1 MGASLKLGCIFIA
14 SRQSKRFQGN
24 KLLSEFNGRPM
35 IETVLGNFPCELF
48 NQTIVVTRYAEVA
61 VTAAQ
66 RGFTVVENDGADD
79 SVARTIRLGLDA
91 LTPNLDGCL
100 FSVCDQPLLTAR
112 SIQAIVD
119 EFIAH
124 PGAIVALGYRG
135 KRGNPVLFPRALF
148 SELGA
153 LAPGQSGGAVVAA
166 HMPLLRIVET
176 KNRLELVDIDYRAD
190 AASLRPLF

>member
-1 MGASLKLGCIFIA
+1 MPF
-14 SRQSKRFQGN
+14 F
-24 KLLSEFNGRPM
+24 
-35 IETVLGNFPCELF
+35 
-48 NQTIVVTRYAEVA
+48 
-61 VTAAQ
+61 
-66 RGFTVVENDGADD
+66 
-79 SVARTIRLGLDA
+79 RLR
-91 LTPNLDGCL
+91 
-100 FSVCDQPLLTAR
+100 SAR

-124 PGAIVALGYRG
+124 PGAIVALGYHG

-166 HMPLLRIVET
+166 HTPLLRIVEA

>member
-1 MGASLKLGCIFIA
+1 MGASLKLGCIFLA
-14 SRQSKRFQGN
+14 SGQSKRFQGN

-148 SELGA
+148 
-153 LAPGQSGGAVVAA
+153 
-166 HMPLLRIVET
+166 
-176 KNRLELVDIDYRAD
+176 
-190 AASLRPLF
+190 

>member
-1 MGASLKLGCIFIA
+1 MGASLKLGCIFLA
-14 SRQSKRFQGN
+14 SGQSKRFQGN

-135 KRGNPVLFPRALF
+135 KRGNPVLFPRATN
-148 SELGA
+148 
-153 LAPGQSGGAVVAA
+153 APRCARITSPSDTTCSPRRKTAFARPCTAIPSSGV
-166 HMPLLRIVET
+166 
-176 KNRLELVDIDYRAD
+176 
-190 AASLRPLF
+190 